1 MDPQQIASRLKA
13 LMSSLHPAQLAS
25 LVAAFVLVVGIMV
38 GSTWWL
44 NTPSYVP
51 LFVDMDTDTAGE
63 VVERLK
69 ALKVNYRLD
78 EGGRTVRVPHE
89 RADELRLQLTS
100 QGMPSSGR
108 VGYEIFDRT
117 SFTDTEFQEQ
127 VKFRRALE
135 GELARTIGTIAEVSS
150 ARVHLTLGKEV
161 LFGEPQPA
169 KASVMLKLR
178 GQRSLSP
185 GAVTGLS
192 NLVAFSVQGLR
203 PESVIILDGSGRPL
217 SRPTM
222 DDEAAGS
229 AGQIERQHRIEQE
242 MGARVVA
249 LLQPVVGP
257 DRVRVNVA
265 VKLNQATVEQ
275 TVDQYDPA
283 VVVRSRQVAAD
294 TTSTVAAPLLLA
306 GARGNAAPVPDDP
319 KDPKKSADA
328 EKKPA
333 TSQPAPSQQAT
344 TGASRTTETT
354 NYEVGHTTTVTQR
367 PPGDVARLSVAVI
380 VDDDSVVK
388 KGQDGQTQT
397 TRRARTPEELQK
409 IEALVVAAVGL
420 EPERGDQIKV
430 QNMSFEEPAFEEAAP
445 LTTLQQVTRYT
456 PQIWEGARMLLVGLI
471 GLAALLFFVKPLM
484 QRAALLPAAHGV
496 MATIAGPGQPIRTVA
511 DLEHEIE
518 AQLDATTA
526 PKLDSRRLPV
536 LARRAS
542 SVTAKEPENV
552 AKLLRNWINEGE
564 R

>member
-25 LVAAFVLVVGIMV
+25 LVAAFVLVVGIVV
-38 GSTWWL
+38 GSAWWL

-51 LFVDMDTDTAGE
+51 LFVDMDNETARE
-63 VVERLK
+63 VTTRLK
-69 ALKVNYRLD
+69 SMKVAYRLD

-89 RADELRLQLTS
+89 RADELRLELTS

-117 SFTDTEFQEQ
+117 SFADTEFQEQ

-135 GELARTIGTIAEVSS
+135 GELARTIGTIAEVDS

-161 LFGEPQPA
+161 LFGEPEPA
-169 KASVMLKLR
+169 KASVVLKLR
-178 GQRSLSP
+178 GQRSLP
-185 GAVTGLS
+185 PAAVTGLS
-192 NLVAFSVQGLR
+192 NLVAYSVQGLR
-203 PESVIILDGSGRPL
+203 PESVVILDGSGRPL
-217 SRPTM
+217 SRPNV
-222 DDEAAGS
+222 DDETPGS
-229 AGQIERQHRIEQE
+229 AGQIERQHRLEQE

-275 TVDQYDPA
+275 TVDAYDPA
-283 VVVRSRQVAAD
+283 VVVRSRQVASD
-294 TTSTVAAPLLLA
+294 STSTVAAPLLLA
-306 GARGNAAPVPDDP
+306 GARGNAPPAPEDP
-319 KDPKKSADA
+319 KDPKKPADA
-328 EKKPA
+328 AQQKA
-333 TSQPAPSQQAT
+333 ASQASQPQAT

-367 PPGDVARLSVAVI
+367 PAGDIARLSVAVI
-380 VDDDSVVK
+380 VDDDAVVK
-388 KGQDGQTQT
+388 KGQDGKTQT
-397 TRRARTPEELQK
+397 TRKPRTPEELQA

-420 EPERGDQIKV
+420 EPERGAQIKV
-430 QNMSFEEPAFEEAAP
+430 QNLSFEEPVFEEAAP

-456 PQIWEGARMLLVGLI
+456 PQIWEGARMLLVGLVGI
-471 GLAALLFFVKPLM
+471 AALLFFVKPLM
-484 QRAALLPAAHGV
+484 QRSLLPAPQGLV
-496 MATIAGPGQPIRTVA
+496 ATIAGPGQPIRTVA

-518 AQLDATTA
+518 AQLDASTA

-542 SVTAKEPENV
+542 AVTAKEPESA
-552 AKLLRNWINEGE
+552 AKLLRSWINEGE